1 MGCGLKP
8 RWGFIKMIS
17 QNDVIRILTDA
28 ITTVV
33 LSAAPMLIV
42 AMVVG
47 LIVSIFQATTQINE
61 QTLAFVPKIVC
72 VLLTLLLFG
81 SYIFS
86 RIGGFVTR
94 LYDSLNTLMLG

>member
-1 MGCGLKP
+1 
-8 RWGFIKMIS
+8 MIS
-17 QNDVIRILTDA
+17 QGEVINILTQA

-42 AMVVG
+42 AMIVG
-47 LIVSIFQATTQINE
+47 LLISIFQATTQINE

-72 VLLTLLLFG
+72 VMLTLLLFG

-86 RIGGFVTR
+86 NVGGFVTR
-94 LYDSLNTLMLG
+94 LYNSINTMIVS